1 MAKKVTLSEK
11 HKNELIAKLRAI
23 TLTDGR
29 EYTLE
34 EWAIVEEAASYN
46 HAALNQ
52 EIRALRIRSTITKE
66 RKREIR
72 RILCGVG
79 NMRTAD
85 YPYEVR
91 LAIAEAVNCGDAAL
105 FSLATQLV
113 CDGLESDI
121 NSTIRKSVG
130 KRQEDDEKDLR
141 QECYRAI
148 LDRLRFYNPDEGR
161 QASISTFLHNDLRQ
175 AVNKCMANMGGQY
188 SKYTR
193 HILTKIK
200 IASTQMAAEGNSNPT
215 VVELTDYINQNLVRS
230 NSEHLTE
237 QQVTNAL
244 EYQKDLC
251 SIDEVGEVAS
261 DNVFSNPEGLVMIK
275 QLKEELY
282 DAIKRLPI
290 REQDMACVLLGLM
303 EKRANPSDKA
313 VIRAYR
319 SYREAYS
326 KQSPD
331 DVKRLYNTTK
341 RDLFAMFN
349 RNSWRE
355 RTQINAF
362 VEEYDPDEVEA
373 IHASMTLAE
382 VCGSEDLVI
391 L

>member
-1 MAKKVTLSEK
+1 MAKKVTLSDK
-11 HKNELIAKLRAI
+11 RKDELIAKLKAI
-23 TLTDGR
+23 TLTGGR
-29 EYTLE
+29 EFTLD

-52 EIRALRIRSTITKE
+52 EIREIRIRSTITKE
-66 RKREIR
+66 RKQEIR
-72 RILCGVG
+72 RILCGIE
-79 NMRTAD
+79 NMRVAE

-91 LAIAEAVNCGDAAL
+91 LAIAEAANCGDMAL
-105 FSLATQLV
+105 AGLAIQIV
-113 CDGLESDI
+113 CSGLENDI
-121 NSTIRKSVG
+121 SSAIRKSVG
-130 KRQEDDEKDLR
+130 RRQEADMQDLE
-141 QECYRAI
+141 QECCEI
-148 LDRLRFYNPDEGR
+148 ICERLRYYNPDEGR
-161 QASISTFLHNDLRQ
+161 KASISTFLHHDLQQ
-175 AVNKCMANMGGQY
+175 AVNRCMAKMSGKH

-193 HILTKIK
+193 HILNKDK
-200 IASTQMAAEGNSNPT
+200 IASTQLMAEGNSNPT
-215 VVELTDYINQNLVRS
+215 IIEITDYINQRLTRS
-230 NSEHLTE
+230 RNERLTE

-251 SIDEVGEVAS
+251 SIDEVGEVSS
-261 DNVFSNPEGLVMIK
+261 DDAFSNPENLVITK
-275 QLKEELY
+275 QRKEELY
-282 DAIKRLPI
+282 HAIACLPS
-290 REQDMACVLLGLM
+290 REQDMAFVLLGLM

-319 SYREAYS
+319 SFRDAYS

-349 RNSWRE
+349 RHAWRE

-373 IHASMTLAE
+373 IHRNMTLAE
-382 VCGSEDLVI
+382 VCGSEDFVI